1 MPEQSLLD
9 FCKKN
14 FENPNKIFSTLME
27 YKKILLDENNKMN
40 LIGKSTVNDFDQRHI
55 LDCLQIIN
63 HMPNKDKQVMDIGT
77 GAGLPGVLLSIM
89 GYQNL
94 HLVEKSPKKSVF
106 LESCKGHL
114 GLNYKI
120 YTKLGVN
127 FIV

>member
-1 MPEQSLLD
+1 MPEQSLQD

-14 FENPNKIFSTLME
+14 FEDPNKIFSTLME

-40 LIGKSTVNDFDQRHI
+40 LIGKSTIDDFDQRHI

-63 HMPNKDKQVMDIGT
+63 YMPNKDKQVMDIGT

-94 HLVEKSPKKSVF
+94 YLVEKSPKKSAF
-106 LESCKGHL
+106 LETCFTHL
-114 GLNYKI
+114 P
-120 YTKLGVN
+120 
-127 FIV
+127 FF